1 VTAQPDDIPNQRAA
15 RLARLSAGAA
25 ELSLELDH
33 RVIDTMLRYVELL
46 EKWNRTHNLTAVRQI
61 DEMISRHLLDSLSI
75 IPHVVGTRVLD
86 VGSGAGLP
94 GIPLAIAQPHL
105 TVTLIDSVQKKTRFQ
120 QFCAAQLSLQNIA
133 PMHAR
138 VERIQP
144 PPAYDTIVARAFA
157 ASEKLLD
164 LTAHLLADGGQ
175 VLAMTAS
182 TEYRVGDVTANGFR
196 VAKQKKLSVPGEN
209 ADRNIVIFEPIISP

>member
-1 VTAQPDDIPNQRAA
+1 
-15 RLARLSAGAA
+15 
-25 ELSLELDH
+25 
-33 RVIDTMLRYVELL
+33 
-46 EKWNRTHNLTAVRQI
+46 
-61 DEMISRHLLDSLSI
+61 
-75 IPHVVGTRVLD
+75 
-86 VGSGAGLP
+86 
-94 GIPLAIAQPHL
+94 
-105 TVTLIDSVQKKTRFQ
+105 
-120 QFCAAQLSLQNIA
+120 
-133 PMHAR
+133 MHAR